1 MHNAPVFCSLQATM
15 ATRPGTG
22 FQRDRSVLED
32 WPLGLVSLVRGP
44 MLAEHAKW
52 RVEMVCKSHH
62 STHLNLCELRPNHR
76 SWFFGKSNLTDGV
89 VLKVLAAPCLAA
101 CHAHPILDFLPRLEG
116 GYGGGSQTRRLHWG
130 FVTVSSHADLDPSG
144 IIVWRIHEIDYNIFI
159 FLKTIVSIDLYLLF
173 LYISFHK
180 YENFWISLSW
190 KPWWGRRRLRAV
202 CGHHPSPAGWH
213 YTVGPS
219 CTYTVW
225 ASMFVWFACARRRA
239 GMQMCGVAPR
249 TWRWWSRESG
259 RGWTRRR
266 SKSGPPHPPLS
277 CNYIHANV
285 SWYVWNPLVWLKVY
299 N

>member
-1 MHNAPVFCSLQATM
+1 MSSWQHLRSSPPDFLQRHVGAIVLEAQLHTLIRWKACSTMHNAPVFCSLQATM
-15 ATRPGTG
+15 ATRLGTG

-116 GYGGGSQTRRLHWG
+116 GYGGGSQTQRLHWG

-144 IIVWRIHEIDYNIFI
+144 IIVWRIHEIDYKIFI
-159 FLKTIVSIDLYLLF
+159 FLK
-173 LYISFHK
+173 
-180 YENFWISLSW
+180 
-190 KPWWGRRRLRAV
+190 RRL
-202 CGHHPSPAGWH
+202 CQLI
-213 YTVGPS
+213 YTFYFS
-219 CTYTVW
+219 
-225 ASMFVWFACARRRA
+225 
-239 GMQMCGVAPR
+239 
-249 TWRWWSRESG
+249 
-259 RGWTRRR
+259 
-266 SKSGPPHPPLS
+266 
-277 CNYIHANV
+277 I
-285 SWYVWNPLVWLKVY
+285 
-299 N
+299 